1 MSSDIYAK
9 PDLSTKVRY
18 SRKEQEDRAEWEQR
32 EVDIYESTDEI
43 RESYV
48 HFKSEEGGPQTQSPP
63 SVQKGS
69 FRCATLALRVLCL
82 LMLAGIIILSI
93 CYALNKSENK
103 RLHAEYDKLNHV
115 YNTKKNHT
123 ELQDE
128 LQDTKTNLTQLQSS
142 YDKLSKNHSQLQEEV
157 KKLKEKIEGKW
168 CPDRWRRFGCSC
180 YFKSTE
186 RKTWSDSRRDCQDK
200 GADLVMI
207 NSKEEQ
213 KFVNELNMRGYSW
226 IGLRAKQTSG
236 GYKWEWVDGSALTET
251 FWANGL
257 QDPISD
263 DNAVY
268 CNYDWKCSQ
277 YTSSF
282 LMTFICEK

>member
-9 PDLSTKVRY
+9 PDLSKKVRY
-18 SRKEQEDRAEWEQR
+18 SRKEDGAEWEQR
-32 EVDIYESTDEI
+32 EVDIYESADAG
-43 RESYV
+43 
-48 HFKSEEGGPQTQSPP
+48 GGPQTQSPP

-93 CYALNKSENK
+93 CYALNKNENNK
-103 RLHAEYDKLNHV
+103 FQIKHEEVQTKYDKLNHV
-115 YNTKKNHT
+115 YNDTKKNHT

-157 KKLKEKIEGKW
+157 KKLKEKIEEK
-168 CPDRWRRFGCSC
+168 CPDRWRRFGSSC

-186 RKTWSDSRRDCQDK
+186 RKTWSESRRDCQDK

-213 KFVNELNMRGYSW
+213 EFIRKLGGESW
-226 IGLRAKQTSG
+226 IGLYFKWTSG
-236 GYKWEWVDGSALTET
+236 GYKWEWVDGSALTQT
-251 FWANGL
+251 FWAEGYGNPSSGYYGVCCDDYGRWRQSL
-257 QDPISD
+257 QY
-263 DNAVY
+263 NNHNYVY
-268 CNYDWKCSQ
+268 G
-277 YTSSF
+277 
-282 LMTFICEK
+282 TFICEK

>member
-1 MSSDIYAK
+1 MSSDIYAE

-18 SRKEQEDRAEWEQR
+18 SRKEDRAEWEQR

-43 RESYV
+43 RDSYD
-48 HFKSEEGGPQTQSPP
+48 HFQSQEGGPQTQNPP

-93 CYALNKSENK
+93 CYALNKSQ
-103 RLHAEYDKLNHV
+103 
-115 YNTKKNHT
+115 
-123 ELQDE
+123 LQDE

-157 KKLKEKIEGKW
+157 KKLKEKIEEK
-168 CPDRWRRFGCSC
+168 CPEGWRRFGSSC

-186 RKTWSDSRRDCQDK
+186 RKTWSESRRDCQDK

-213 KFVNELNMRGYSW
+213 EFVNEFGGFFW

-236 GYKWEWVDGSALTET
+236 GSKWEWVDGSALTQT
-251 FWANGL
+251 FWAEGL
-257 QDPISD
+257 QYPISD
-263 DNAVY
+263 HHVVY
-268 CNYDWKCSQ
+268 CVYDRKCYQ
-277 YTSSF
+277 YSSSTR
-282 LMTFICEK
+282 MTFMCEK